1 MRTRYK
7 KIIMVFVTIHLLV
20 LAMGCKEKN
29 EEEKAK
35 NDVHFQDM
43 NPENSGGD
51 IKSLVTEDSKDGL
64 LEIGSFSTTLLD
76 DQKNRVEN
84 LHIAADYLNNKKVL
98 PGEEFS
104 FNETIGRRTEG
115 KGYKKAPIIKRT
127 KDGPKKGYGV
137 GGGICQLSSTL
148 YNAAQKAGLKI
159 TEIHHHSK
167 NVGYVPEGKD
177 ATVVYGAKDF
187 KFVNNR
193 SNPVVIKASVS
204 EEKVAVSIFEMIK

>member
-1 MRTRYK
+1 MQTRYR
-7 KIIMVFVTIHLLV
+7 KIVVVFVTVYLFAFV
-20 LAMGCKEKN
+20 MDCNEKK
-29 EEEKAK
+29 EEERVKD
-35 NDVHFQDM
+35 DVQFQ
-43 NPENSGGD
+43 NINSENSGGE
-51 IKSLVTEDSKDGL
+51 IKNPIAEDSNNGL
-64 LEIGSFSTTLLD
+64 IEIGSFSTSLLD

-84 LHIAADYLNNKKVL
+84 LHIAADCLNNERVS

-104 FNETIGRRTEG
+104 FNGTIGRRTEE

-159 TEIHHHSK
+159 TEMHHHSK
-167 NVGYVPEGKD
+167 DVGYVPEGKD

-187 KFVNNR
+187 KFINNR
-193 SNPVVIKASVS
+193 SNPIVIKASVS
-204 EEKVAVSIFEMIK
+204 EGKVAVSIFEMIK